1 MMDKWPAIR
10 VKRFEGEAKAAYDQ
24 RKAEIVAIISGF
36 RKGRFEGPM
45 ADKLDLRLDHL
56 LTGDFDEARHDP
68 YGVIGWEQ
76 SGQWPA
82 WLAVPLGVGMGPM
95 YLIGDLMTLSD
106 GSLQD
111 MIALPQALVG
121 GAVGGAQGWLV
132 ASVRK

>member
-1 MMDKWPAIR
+1 MPQTTS
-10 VKRFEGEAKAAYDQ
+10 AKA
-24 RKAEIVAIISGF
+24 RKAAFALVGAMVG
-36 RKGRFEGPM
+36 M
-45 ADKLDLRLDHL
+45 AAVSCWI
-56 LTGDFDEARHDP
+56 G
-68 YGVIGWEQ
+68 GVIGWEQ

-121 GAVGGAQGWLV
+121 GAVGGALGWLV